1 MPKYHIGS
9 LSESSRLALAEGPP
23 STDTSDPSEVFLN
36 PRLWLKAKMVA
47 KSVVSWDTRIFSFNL
62 ETPEQALGLPV
73 GQHLLLKIKDLVT
86 EMPITRP
93 YTPISNPTDKG
104 VVHLLVKLYF
114 DSPTTKEG
122 EMTSALDKLRMS
134 KRALDLPATHICLH
148 IPI

>member
-1 MPKYHIGS
+1 MPKYHVGS
-9 LSESSRLALAEGPP
+9 LSESSRLALAEQGPP

-36 PRLWLKAKMVA
+36 PRLWSKAKMVA

-73 GQHLLLKIKDLVT
+73 GQHLLLKIKDSVM

-93 YTPISNPTDKG
+93 YTPISSPTDKG

-134 KRALDLPATHICLH
+134 KRVHPATHICLH
-148 IPI
+148 ILI